1 MTEEHKR
8 FTPLMLF
15 CYYISKQIFVPMLLS
30 VLEIFVLMLMWVRRI
45 PEKAKM
51 KT

>member
-15 CYYISKQIFVPMLLS
+15 CYYI
-30 VLEIFVLMLMWVRRI
+30 
-45 PEKAKM
+45 
-51 KT
+51 